1 MTTIYCNL
9 SSIVSHCIR
18 DKICRICNVKFIE
31 NVYITVIAD
40 PIDAVNGYW
49 TLPLAEAFSDCGQE
63 VKIYYLQW
71 EHGQGIAESVVFEHL
86 GTQIHDGYMKPHR
99 QNRYPAPKGRQQNNA
114 CQTHLHLSRW
124 LQDLFLWCHGTALFH
139 WWMQILIER
148 EHLRV

>member
-1 MTTIYCNL
+1 MQDMQCQVYRECIHYSYCWTRWCC
-9 SSIVSHCIR
+9 H
-18 DKICRICNVKFIE
+18 
-31 NVYITVIAD
+31 
-40 PIDAVNGYW
+40 NGYW
-49 TLPLAEAFSDCGQE
+49 TLPLAEAFSDFGQE

-99 QNRYPAPKGRQQNNA
+99 QNRYHAPTGRQQNNA